1 MYTVPEMERKHHQ
14 GGGTYE
20 RPRVG
25 LVLSGGSA
33 RGMAHLGV
41 LHALEKRGIPV
52 DLIVGASFGAMVG
65 AYYASGFRARTLVGM
80 LRGFSIRELLDFSRP
95 LFRILNA
102 DKTLAILRRTLGERS
117 LEGLG
122 IPLYVLAA
130 DIRAGEM
137 VVFDRGELAATILAS
152 SAFPGLYEPVEYE
165 GRLLIDG
172 GILNRMMMSV
182 ARERGAEVVI
192 YSDTSAFTSL
202 NTKPL
207 AKKLY
212 QLLLRHVEKKRK
224 KLTAKLSRVNLRYLI
239 FKALCIVLDYRHQH
253 ELFSEHPP
261 DVHIVPRV
269 GCIRPLQ
276 FSRSGECFRF
286 GYEAASE
293 IADEIER
300 KVFGASPGPP
310 GAGVHPI

>member
-1 MYTVPEMERKHHQ
+1 M
-14 GGGTYE
+14 
-20 RPRVG
+20 
-25 LVLSGGSA
+25 LSGGSA

-41 LHALEKRGIPV
+41 LHALEERRIPV

-65 AYYASGFRARTLVGM
+65 AYYASGFKARTLIGM
-80 LRGFSIRELLDFSRP
+80 LKGFSIRELLDFSRP

-102 DKTLAILRRTLGERS
+102 DKTRAILGRPLGERS
-117 LEGLG
+117 IEELE

-137 VVFDRGELAATILAS
+137 AVFDRGDLATTVLAS

-172 GILNRMMMSV
+172 GILNRMMVSV
-182 ARERGAEVVI
+182 ARERGADVVI
-192 YSDTSAFTSL
+192 YSDTSAFTLL
-202 NTKPL
+202 NTKPW

-212 QLLLRHVEKKRK
+212 KLLLRHVQKRRK
-224 KLTAKLSRVNLRYLI
+224 KLTEKLTRVNLRYLI

-261 DVHIVPRV
+261 DVYIVPRV
-269 GCIRPLQ
+269 GRTKPLQ

-300 KVFGASPGPP
+300 KVFSASVDPP
-310 GAGVHPI
+310 EADEHPP